1 MLNFLPLNNQEKVV
15 GIALTPGIGLEAIEL
30 DKTNS
35 VVTNYAR
42 RKVEY
47 NFSNREPQNYAQL
60 KSALVELMD
69 VMKIAPKTSVYFV
82 LPNVLFD
89 FVDLPPV
96 LSTPEIRTSILSET
110 EKFYLFKKEEP
121 FFSWQEL
128 SQPSDDGQKR
138 LVYTAF
144 QKNTVE
150 AIKEIVSDIGLQL
163 KGIESAYSAT
173 LRGLLATGAADDLI
187 MGQDAW
193 TVMLVNT
200 NSYTLFHFEGA
211 NLTNYNEVPIAI
223 RSYSAEEAY
232 DSIVSTSSQLL
243 SNKMS
248 SRLFIISQTDDISAE
263 ILKKHMD
270 FDNEIV
276 AINSNKHSKKP
287 ILEVTA
293 AEDFNLTNSLTY
305 SAIGAACTNVKKN
318 AKIILNVLID
328 DPDTLLGVYFK
339 IKPFGEEIEVTKTL
353 VLNTCIIAGA
363 LGLIILGGLTLI
375 LFGINNSQTSKLEN
389 LGQEIQNVDS
399 QISALSQVEG
409 KTEIDINSVIDEIA
423 QDNVSVI
430 NFYDSISSD
439 IPKNVWLTKYYNKSG
454 DKIAVRGIAQ
464 SIIDIYE
471 YYKNLRIVSPQSN
484 IKLNELKVI
493 TQNSEDSEE
502 ARQLQSLAINKDAD
516 RLYSFEI
523 SNVDTNFAKASQ
535 GQPQEGQPE
544 GQNQGSSSSF
554 ELPDE
559 INIIKRPEA
568 QGDGNKVDQP
578 SSQMVPT
585 K

>member
-128 SQPSDDGQKR
+128 PQPSDDGQKR

-173 LRGLLATGAADDLI
+173 LRGLITTGAADDLI
-187 MGQDAW
+187 MEQDSW

-243 SNKMS
+243 SNRMS

-287 ILEVTA
+287 ILEVMA
-293 AEDFNLTNSLTY
+293 AEDFNLINSLTY

>member
-15 GIALTPGIGLEAIEL
+15 GIALTPGIGLEAMEL

-128 SQPSDDGQKR
+128 PQPSDDGQKR

-150 AIKEIVSDIGLQL
+150 AIKEIISDIGLQL

-173 LRGLLATGAADDLI
+173 LRGILATGAADDLI

-353 VLNTCIIAGA
+353 VLNTCIIAGV

-389 LGQEIQNVDS
+389 LGQEIQNVDN

-544 GQNQGSSSSF
+544 GQNQGSSF

-559 INIIKRPEA
+559 INIIKHQEA

>member
-15 GIALTPGIGLEAIEL
+15 GIALTPGIGLEAMEL

-128 SQPSDDGQKR
+128 PQPSDDGQKR

-150 AIKEIVSDIGLQL
+150 AIKEIISDIGLQL

-173 LRGLLATGAADDLI
+173 LRGILATGAADDLI

-353 VLNTCIIAGA
+353 VLNTCIIVGV

-389 LGQEIQNVDS
+389 LGQEIQNVDN

-544 GQNQGSSSSF
+544 GQNQGSSF

-559 INIIKRPEA
+559 INIIKRQEA

>member
-15 GIALTPGIGLEAIEL
+15 GIALTPGIGLEAMEL

-128 SQPSDDGQKR
+128 PQPSDDGQKR

-150 AIKEIVSDIGLQL
+150 AIKEIISDIGLQL

-353 VLNTCIIAGA
+353 VLNTCIIAGV

-389 LGQEIQNVDS
+389 LGQEIQNVDN

-544 GQNQGSSSSF
+544 GQNQGSSF

-559 INIIKRPEA
+559 INIIKHQEA

-578 SSQMVPT
+578 SSQMVPA